1 MRYTDGN
8 EAMLGDTLAIDG
20 KYRGV
25 VVGVIEQGQYT
36 EGFPAEQWHYLE
48 KGILV
53 DTDFGG
59 LVHYPDAK
67 NEELSLVAR
76 ARRL

>member
-1 MRYTDGN
+1 MWYTDGN
-8 EAMLGDTLAIDG
+8 EAMLGDTVAIDV

-25 VVGVIEQGQYT
+25 VVGVIEKSQYAN
-36 EGFPAEQWHYLE
+36 GFPAEQWDYLK

-59 LVHYPDAK
+59 LVHYPDAE

-76 ARRL
+76 AKTL